1 MAFFASLSLS
11 AKDVKSV
18 SLPAADVKCYQE
30 AWSPTSIELQPWI
43 RLIKKKSPVNRKIY
57 RTLCGER
64 GIRTPGTSR
73 YDGFQDRCNR
83 PLYHLSKFG
92 LDDYSLVFLS
102 GCKGTT
108 FFWFYQIFEELFEE
122 KHQKTWKI
130 ALKRHQNWRK
140 RHKKRATA
148 VAPTLITLNLIL
160 WKTQCKNTKYICS
173 LCIENRKSIF

>member
-1 MAFFASLSLS
+1 MIRRIIPTMAFFASLSLS

-83 PLYHLSKFG
+83 PLYHLS
-92 LDDYSLVFLS
+92 LQDDQLGFL
-102 GCKGTT
+102 KRLQRYDYFFFLPNIYET
-108 FFWFYQIFEELFEE
+108 FFDFS
-122 KHQKTWKI
+122 
-130 ALKRHQNWRK
+130 LKKWLY
-140 RHKKRATA
+140 
-148 VAPTLITLNLIL
+148 VCL
-160 WKTQCKNTKYICS
+160 
-173 LCIENRKSIF
+173 